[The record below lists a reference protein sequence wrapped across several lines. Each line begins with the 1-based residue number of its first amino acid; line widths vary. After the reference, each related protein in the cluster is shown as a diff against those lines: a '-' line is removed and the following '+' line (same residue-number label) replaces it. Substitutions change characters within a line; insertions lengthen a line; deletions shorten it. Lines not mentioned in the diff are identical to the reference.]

1 MAYFVLI
8 SIFLLIIL
16 LYKNV
21 LRPSLIFFGFLCLF
35 LMLDLISIT
44 SFLSNFINIS
54 LISLILLLVVTTVL
68 AKLDFVSLLNKI
80 DGKNKYDLLKLLGL
94 TSLISAFINNTLVT
108 SLALKSLYKHK
119 QVRALLLP
127 ITYITIIAG
136 ASTLVGTSTN
146 LIINS
151 FVIKSDLNPLSI
163 FDFSYVGIP
172 LIIAGIVYLLLFS
185 NKFLK
190 PQVLQKQKEEPHYF
204 LEAKI
209 QPGSSLISKTIEQNK
224 LRNLENIFLAE
235 ILRNNVL
242 ISPVS
247 PDEII
252 EENDILIFTGDITNI
267 KDLQNFDGLD
277 IFEEE
282 NEILKN
288 NLVWAVLSHNSYLV
302 DKTIK
307 ETNFRSL
314 FDCAVVAVRRGSEKL
329 SGKIGRIKLQ
339 AGDYLILA
347 IGKDF
352 FKNDRINDNFY
363 ICNEIQVNNK
373 LNSKD
378 GLIVIIS
385 FIISIA
391 LSAMGFISLFKVLII
406 LLFFYILLKYI
417 TFEES
422 LKAFNFDLLLLIAS
436 ALGIST
442 VLIDTGAASL
452 VSNAIIK
459 VASNYGVVGCFVGVY
474 LITIIFT
481 QIIHNNA
488 VVALVF
494 PVAYSLAVNLG
505 VNPLPFIM
513 AVAYGASA
521 CFVSPYGYHVNLMV
535 LSSGSYQPKDFFV
548 FGMPLLI
555 IYSLIVLFL
564 TPLFFSF

>member
-8 SIFLLIIL
+8 SILLLIIL

-21 LRPSLIFFGFLCLF
+21 LRPSLLFFGFLCIF
-35 LMLDLISIT
+35 LMLDLISIK

-54 LISLILLLVVTTVL
+54 LISLILLLVITTVL
-68 AKLDFVSLLNKI
+68 ARLDFVSLLNKI
-80 DGKNKYDLLKLLGL
+80 DGSKKCELFKLAAL

-108 SLALKSLYKHK
+108 SLAVKSLHKHK
-119 QVRALLLP
+119 QVRTLLLP

-146 LIINS
+146 LIVNS
-151 FVIKSDLNPLSI
+151 FVIKSGLKPLSI

-172 LIIAGIVYLLLFS
+172 LILVGIVYVIIFS
-185 NKFLK
+185 NKLLK
-190 PQVLQKQKEEPHYF
+190 PLLIQKQEEEIHYF

-209 QPGSSLISKTIEQNK
+209 QPGSSLISKSIQENK

-247 PDEII
+247 PAEII
-252 EENDILIFTGDITNI
+252 EENDILIFTGDIANI

-288 NLVWAVLSHNSYLV
+288 NLVCAVLSHNSYLV

-307 ETNFRSL
+307 ESNFRSL
-314 FDCAVVAVRRGSEKL
+314 FDCAVVAVRRGKEKL

-347 IGKDF
+347 VGKDF
-352 FKNDRINDNFY
+352 LKNDRINSNFY
-363 ICNEIQVNNK
+363 ICTELHVNNK
-373 LNSKD
+373 LNKPDVIIVISTFIIGVVLSAV
-378 GLIVIIS
+378 GLIP
-385 FIISIA
+385 
-391 LSAMGFISLFKVLII
+391 LFKMLIV
-406 LLFFYILLKYI
+406 LLFLYISLKYI
-417 TFEES
+417 TFEETF
-422 LKAFNFDLLLLIAS
+422 KAFDYELLLLVAS
-436 ALGIST
+436 ALGISQ
-442 VLIDTGAASL
+442 VLMDSGAASL
-452 VSNAIIK
+452 VSNVIIK
-459 VASNYGVVGCFVGVY
+459 VASNYGVIGCFVGVY
-474 LITIIFT
+474 LITIAFT

-494 PVAYSLAVNLG
+494 PVAYSLAVSLG

-521 CFVSPYGYHVNLMV
+521 SFVSPYGYQVNLIV
-535 LSSGSYQPKDFFV
+535 LSSGNYDPKDFFI

-555 IYSLIVLFL
+555 VYSIVVLAL
-564 TPLFFSF
+564 TPFFFAF